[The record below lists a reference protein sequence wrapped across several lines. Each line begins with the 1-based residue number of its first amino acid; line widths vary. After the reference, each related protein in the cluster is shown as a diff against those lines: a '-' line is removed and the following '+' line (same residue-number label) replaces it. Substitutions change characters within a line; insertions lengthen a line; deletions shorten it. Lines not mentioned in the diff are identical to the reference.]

1 MFKKLLLFPIF
12 FFFSFDS
19 LMAFN
24 TPPEPP
30 KPPTVVELIEQY
42 SEEYEVPYRLAYE
55 LAKFESRLNPTAE
68 NPKSTAKGVYQ
79 FLDGTWKEFCDG
91 DILDAKDNISCAMN
105 LISNNGITHWTS
117 DQYVRLKLWDLNLIK
132 CSNYDR
138 NQCRLIWD

>member
-19 LMAFN
+19 LLAFN

>member
-117 DQYVRLKLWDLNLIK
+117 DQYVRLKLWDLNLIN

>member
-1 MFKKLLLFPIF
+1 
-12 FFFSFDS
+12 
-19 LMAFN
+19 MAFN